1 MNDTYNYIFANAWAK
16 TGRAEGG
23 YVNDP
28 SDSGGPTNHGI
39 TEKVARENGY
49 TGDMRDLSPPK
60 AEQIAKC
67 EYWDVMGLDDVA
79 ATSEAIAEEMFDTGF
94 NAGPERAM
102 RFLQRSLNALNRLQ
116 KDYPD
121 MIVDGKFGRK
131 TMRALFDYHRLRKG
145 TGIRILLRCLNGLQ
159 LAFYIKLVERREKD
173 ERFLNGWVLNRV
185 D

>member
-1 MNDTYNYIFANAWAK
+1 MDDTYNYIFANAWRL
-16 TGRAEGG
+16 TGRAEGD

-39 TEKVARENGY
+39 TEKVARANGY
-49 TGDMRDLSPPK
+49 TGDMRDLTPPE
-60 AEQIAKC
+60 AEQIAKRK
-67 EYWDVMGLDDVA
+67 YWDVMSLDDVA
-79 ATSEAIAEEMFDTGF
+79 NISEAIAKEMFDTGF
-94 NAGPERAM
+94 NAGPERAV

-121 MIVDGKFGRK
+121 IIVDGKFGDV
-131 TMRALFDYHRLRKG
+131 TLNALFLYHNKRKG